1 MTPHFNET
9 FVDGTSNGLS
19 ATAAAPVCHIITPV
33 GMLGYGFSE
42 TETDDAL
49 AEAVGAQNAPVALI
63 LDSGSTDSGP
73 SKLALG
79 TTTCPRSSYVRDF
92 RRLLRLGVK
101 YQVPV
106 LTSSAGG
113 DGSDEHVELLT
124 DIIAELAKEPEHASW
139 KLKVLS
145 VFSGISKDLVG
156 ERLAAG
162 QVTGCGPAVPNL
174 EQEALDKTPRVV
186 GQMGPEP
193 FLQAMI
199 ENPDF
204 NVVIG
209 GRAYD
214 PAPYVAFCAF
224 HSKKYAPNGS
234 LANASSLELGAFT
247 HMGKI
252 LECGGLCATPKSKG
266 AAATVYQDG
275 SFEMRPLDPNAKCT
289 PLSVAAH
296 TLYEK
301 TRPDILTGPGGFL
314 DLTKSTYVQSPD
326 GVSVLVKGSSFQH
339 VEAQGIPYTVKLEG
353 ARVTGYR
360 TLMMGSFCDPI
371 LMPQIETFLDR
382 IRDELVRQNSDIE
395 EHWDLTWH
403 VYPGDKAV
411 FVVGEVLAAT
421 QADATNLASTARV
434 YCMHAPYPGQ
444 KATSGNFGMGIGG
457 QLEVQVGECA
467 EFSVYH
473 LLELGPGEE
482 GLQSRDSPQGLFR
495 LATKVVG
502 EGRPSNSNASA
513 PETIPGPNGTLSTP
527 AAKKPS
533 KQAEIPKPA
542 SKANAPPR
550 TLIDVAKV
558 VRSKNAGPYEITLD
572 VMFDDQA
579 TYEIVKNAD
588 VLNGAVISKMFGIA
602 EDQIVWFGF
611 FDTAM
616 AYKATIP
623 RQRNGQASCSGGF
636 GENDVHGSQQYVPLA
651 MMELPKS
658 LLDRLA

>member
-1 MTPHFNET
+1 MAPHFNET
-9 FVDGTSNGLS
+9 IVDAPNALS
-19 ATAAAPVCHIITPV
+19 ARAAPLCHIITPV
-33 GMLGYGFSE
+33 GMLGYGFNE
-42 TETDDAL
+42 TETNDAL
-49 AEAVGAQNAPVALI
+49 AKAVGAHDAPVALI

-79 TTTCPRSSYVRDF
+79 TTTCPRSSYVRDL

-113 DGSDEHVELLT
+113 DGSDDHVELLT
-124 DIIAELAKEPEHASW
+124 DIISELANEAEHASW

-145 VFSGISKDLVG
+145 IFSGISKDIVSQ
-156 ERLAAG
+156 RLADG
-162 QVTGCGPAVPNL
+162 KVTGSGPAVPKL
-174 EQEALDKTPRVV
+174 EQEVLNTTPRVV

-199 ENPDF
+199 ANPDF

-224 HSKKYAPNGS
+224 HSRKHAPNGT
-234 LANASSLELGAFT
+234 LANMSSLELGAFT

-275 SFEMRPLDPNAKCT
+275 SFEMRPLDPHARCT

-301 TRPDILTGPGGFL
+301 TRPDILIGPGGYL
-314 DLTKSTYVQSPD
+314 DLTKSTYVQSAD

-353 ARVTGYR
+353 ARVAGYR

-371 LMPQIETFLDR
+371 LMPQIDTFLDR
-382 IRDELVRQNSDIE
+382 IKDELAQSNGDIE

-434 YCMHAPYPGQ
+434 FCMHAAYPGQ

-482 GLQSRDSPQGLFR
+482 CLQSRDSPHGLFR
-495 LATKVVG
+495 LAAKIVG
-502 EGRPSNSNASA
+502 EGRQSHAN
-513 PETIPGPNGTLSTP
+513 IPTPNVVSSTP
-527 AAKKPS
+527 AVKKAAKP
-533 KQAEIPKPA
+533 AAILKPA
-542 SKANAPPR
+542 SNTKAPPR

-579 TYEIVKNAD
+579 TYEVVKKADILNA
-588 VLNGAVISKMFGIA
+588 AVISRMFGLQ
-602 EDQIVWFGF
+602 EDQIIWSGF
-611 FDTAM
+611 FDAAM
-616 AYKATIP
+616 AFKATIP
-623 RQRNGQASCSGGF
+623 RQRNGQASCSGGY

-651 MMELPKS
+651 MLELPAS
-658 LLDRLA
+658 LLDRLV